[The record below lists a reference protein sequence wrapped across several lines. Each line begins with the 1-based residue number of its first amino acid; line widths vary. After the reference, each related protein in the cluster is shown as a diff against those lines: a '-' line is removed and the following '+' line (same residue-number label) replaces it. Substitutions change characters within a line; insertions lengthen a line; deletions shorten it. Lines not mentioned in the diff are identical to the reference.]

1 MKLFQNKCGRKCDL
15 NKHEQRKIDLLERPT
30 NTDTHK
36 GRTEHRD
43 LLLLFSIL
51 SLWSSPLLSVRDNT
65 LSDTLRNFGGFSVIK
80 ISAGKHCR
88 TEGKRGDQHHTL
100 TQHTSTHHTCSSLLQ
115 QTGGDFDQLNSISG
129 QLLCPGL
136 SQVYYLDDKIQCW
149 PEHNICCPPNC
160 FNLTQCVQER

>member
-1 MKLFQNKCGRKCDL
+1 MKLFPNKLGRKFDL

-30 NTDTHK
+30 NTDTK
-36 GRTEHRD
+36 GGENTEISFFCFPFFHCGV
-43 LLLLFSIL
+43 
-51 SLWSSPLLSVRDNT
+51 SPLLSVRDNT

-88 TEGKRGDQHHTL
+88 TEGKRGDQHHTF
-100 TQHTSTHHTCSSLLQ
+100 TQHTSTHHTCASLLQ

-129 QLLCPGL
+129 QLLWPGL